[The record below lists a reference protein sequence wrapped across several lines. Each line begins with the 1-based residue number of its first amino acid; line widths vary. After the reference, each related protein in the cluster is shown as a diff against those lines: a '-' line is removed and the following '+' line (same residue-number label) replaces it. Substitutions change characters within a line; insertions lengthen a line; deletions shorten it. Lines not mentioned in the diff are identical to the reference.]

1 MAIQKSELE
10 KIVGKKNVFDDDK
23 TLGQYAQDQSF
34 VPRRKPTLVA
44 YAETVEQ
51 VQQVVQLAN
60 KTLTP
65 VIPYS
70 SGKNLHGAT
79 IPDQGGVILNL
90 SKMNK
95 IIEVDEENW
104 FVIVEPGVTYQQL
117 QDAMG
122 KRGYYIM
129 VPFGVPPD
137 RSVLSSYLE
146 RDPVMAAPSF
156 EYGNAIIMDTEIIL
170 PTGELFRTGNWA
182 TGGKAG
188 GPNGPIRTLISRLWS
203 AAQGTLGIMTKMALH
218 INPIPKMRKIFFL
231 PFDELSQVVEPLS
244 RIQRREIGMECFLL
258 NRFNLAALLNDGWQ
272 IPKDFPAAAAASE
285 EFAQLRSELPAW
297 TLVLSIQSS
306 PRHPE
311 EKIAY
316 EEEALREICDG
327 LNVKVLEGLP
337 NIPGAENVIAAE
349 LLRPW
354 KILKKFNY
362 RGSVHDLTFKAPL
375 NKVTAIEQAVKDLA
389 DKHNYPLADIG
400 MYLLP
405 LERGRGIHCEF
416 DLHCSPA
423 DEREWNAVKE
433 LWLKSS
439 TALMNGGAYFDRP
452 YGAWAD
458 MVYGRAA
465 DYAIKLKQIK
475 KEIDPNNIM
484 NPGKLCFSC

>member
-10 KIVGKKNVFDDDK
+10 KIVGKKNVLDDEK
-23 TLGQYAQDQSF
+23 TLDAYAKDQSF
-34 VPRRKPTLVA
+34 VPRRTPTMVVFVD
-44 YAETVEQ
+44 TVEQ
-51 VQQVVQLAN
+51 VQKVVQLAN
-60 KTLTP
+60 STATP

-79 IPDQGGVILNL
+79 IPDQGGGILNL

-117 QDAMG
+117 QDAMN
-122 KRGYYIM
+122 KKGYYIM

-156 EYGNAIIMDTEIIL
+156 EYGNAMIMDTEIIL

-182 TGGKAG
+182 TGGRPG
-188 GPNGPIRTLISRLWS
+188 GPNGPIRSLISRLWS
-203 AAQGTLGIMTKMALH
+203 GAQGTLGIMTKMGIH
-218 INPIPKMRKIFFL
+218 IDLIPKMRKVFFL
-231 PFDELSQVVEPLS
+231 PFDDLAQAVGPLK
-244 RIQRREIGMECFLL
+244 RIQRREIGIECLLL
-258 NRFNLAALLNDGWQ
+258 NRFNLAAMLTDSWAV
-272 IPKDFPAAAAASE
+272 PTEYPAAAAASE
-285 EFAQLRSELPAW
+285 EFSQLRSELPPW
-297 TLVLSIQSS
+297 TLILCINRS

-316 EEEALREICDG
+316 EVEALRETCDLLG
-327 LNVKVLEGLP
+327 VKILEGLP
-337 NIPGAENVIAAE
+337 NIPGAENVILSE

-375 NKVTAIEQAVKDLA
+375 NKVALVEQKVKELA
-389 DKHNYPLADIG
+389 DSYAYPRADIG

-423 DEREWNAVKE
+423 DEREWNTVKE
-433 LWLKSS
+433 FWGKASA
-439 TALMNGGAYFDRP
+439 ALMNSGAYFDRP
-452 YGAWAD
+452 YGIWAE
-458 MVYGRAA
+458 MVYSRSAE
-465 DYAIKLKQIK
+465 YAIKLKQIK